1 MKTKPTKS
9 AAKKAP
15 KLTPIIIKKAT
26 RGGMGYT
33 AIQDALFALPT
44 SVLKE
49 RLRERG
55 LPIPKDKDTM
65 ITRLADWAI
74 RAGGTFTLELR

>member
-1 MKTKPTKS
+1 MSTKTAT
-9 AAKKAP
+9 KKAP
-15 KLTPIIIKKAT
+15 KLPPITLKGAT
-26 RGGMGYT
+26 RGTIGYT
-33 AIQDALFALPT
+33 ALQDAFHTLPT

-65 ITRLADWAI
+65 AARLADWAI
-74 RAGGTFTLELR
+74 RQAGTFNLTLA